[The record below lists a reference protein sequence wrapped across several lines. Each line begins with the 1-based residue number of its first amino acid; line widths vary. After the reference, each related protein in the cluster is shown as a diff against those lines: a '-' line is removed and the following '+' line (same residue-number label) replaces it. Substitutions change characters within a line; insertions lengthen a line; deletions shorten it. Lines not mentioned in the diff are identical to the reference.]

1 MKDHLLTLAVQYWKN
16 FVNWKTWDSTEYTIL
31 KKSNVLLDLLKK
43 KMKRTWNIH
52 LLVIFGFVFVFLS
65 GGERLRI
72 ENGFLIHFCL
82 VMTPGIWSME
92 GKEWHRGPEELPS
105 PDLARGGFSLYLSG
119 TLWEDS
125 GSTTTQWFLT
135 VVLASFQPRRMQV
148 LEERLK
154 QVVLFCISTN
164 YIYIQ
169 PSILTL
175 LSAPYVIYY
184 HCPVSPLLSNGFT
197 NHAMHV
203 ELPVYS
209 ACHMTALPVN
219 HSRDRSALWSLQP
232 DWMQAILHFRSLR
245 LQLSSSLSLK
255 PLNKTL

>member
-1 MKDHLLTLAVQYWKN
+1 MKDHLLTLAAQYWKK

-43 KMKRTWNIH
+43 KNEKNLKHT
-52 LLVIFGFVFVFLS
+52 LACFFVFFLS

-175 LSAPYVIYY
+175 LSAHYVIYY

-197 NHAMHV
+197 NHAVHM

>member
-1 MKDHLLTLAVQYWKN
+1 MKDHLLTLAAQYWKN

-43 KMKRTWNIH
+43 KWKEPETYTC
-52 LLVIFGFVFVFLS
+52 LFFCCFFLS

-175 LSAPYVIYY
+175 LSAHYVIYY

-197 NHAMHV
+197 NHAVHM

>member
-1 MKDHLLTLAVQYWKN
+1 MKDHLLTLAAQYWKN

-43 KMKRTWNIH
+43 KWKEPETYTCLFF
-52 LLVIFGFVFVFLS
+52 LLFFLS

-175 LSAPYVIYY
+175 LSAHYVIYY

-197 NHAMHV
+197 NHAVHM

>member
-1 MKDHLLTLAVQYWKN
+1 MKDHLLTLAAQYWKK

-43 KMKRTWNIH
+43 KWKEPETYTCFFF
-52 LLVIFGFVFVFLS
+52 LLCFCFFVRRR
-65 GGERLRI
+65 ERLRI

-175 LSAPYVIYY
+175 LSAHYVIYY

-197 NHAMHV
+197 NHAVHM

>member
-52 LLVIFGFVFVFLS
+52 LLVFLLFFFI
-65 GGERLRI
+65 RRR
-72 ENGFLIHFCL
+72 
-82 VMTPGIWSME
+82 TPSNRKWVS
-92 GKEWHRGPEELPS
+92 
-105 PDLARGGFSLYLSG
+105 
-119 TLWEDS
+119 
-125 GSTTTQWFLT
+125 
-135 VVLASFQPRRMQV
+135 
-148 LEERLK
+148 
-154 QVVLFCISTN
+154 N
-164 YIYIQ
+164 
-169 PSILTL
+169 TL
-175 LSAPYVIYY
+175 LSGNDSWNMKHGREGMTQRTGGTAQSRPGTRRLLTVPFWNPLGRLGFHNYTVIPYCGISELSTASNASAWRKAEASRTVLHFNELYIYTTEY
-184 HCPVSPLLSNGFT
+184 TYFAFCTLRHILSLSCFSPIEQWLHKSRSAYG
-197 NHAMHV
+197 A
-203 ELPVYS
+203 